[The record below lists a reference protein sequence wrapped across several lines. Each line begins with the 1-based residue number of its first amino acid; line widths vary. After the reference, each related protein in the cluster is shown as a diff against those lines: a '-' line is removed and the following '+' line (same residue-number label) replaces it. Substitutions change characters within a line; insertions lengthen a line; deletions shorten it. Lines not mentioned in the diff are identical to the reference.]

1 MQNKTILLTWWTWF
15 LWSHLLER
23 LINDWYKV
31 ILLKRTNSNLSKINW
46 LIDKIKFYDIDK
58 LEKLELVFEN
68 HKINS
73 IIHTSTDYWR
83 REWDFNKIIDA
94 NLLFPIKLLE
104 LWIKY
109 WINTFINSDT
119 FWDDNM
125 ELPIWLSYYAYSKKD
140 FIKYSKKLIE
150 KSNIKFINIKLEHLY
165 WPKDNESKFIPYII
179 NSLLKNVESI
189 DLTEGKQKKD
199 FIYINDA
206 INAYIYILNNVG
218 KINISF
224 EEFDLWIGKTLSIK
238 ELLLKINNIIKA
250 NTLMNFWKL
259 IYRKWEA
266 MESKANIEKLNNFWW
281 QYEYDIDRWIL
292 ETINYFK
299 FLLRNNGK

>member
-1 MQNKTILLTWWTWF
+1 MQNKTILLTGGTGF
-15 LWSHLLER
+15 LGSHLLER
-23 LINDWYKV
+23 LINDGYKV
-31 ILLKRTNSNLSKINW
+31 ILLKRTNSNLSKING

-73 IIHTSTDYWR
+73 IIHTSTDYGR
-83 REWDFNKIIDA
+83 REGDFNKIIDA

-104 LWIKY
+104 LGIKY
-109 WINTFINSDT
+109 GINTFINSDT

-125 ELPIWLSYYAYSKKD
+125 ELPIGLSYYAYSKKD

-165 WPKDNESKFIPYII
+165 GPKDNESKFIPYII

-224 EEFDLWIGKTLSIK
+224 EEFDLGIGKTLSIK

-250 NTLMNFWKL
+250 NTLMNFGKL
-259 IYRKWEA
+259 IYRKGEA
-266 MESKANIEKLNNFWW
+266 MESKANIEKLNNFGW
-281 QYEYDIDRWIL
+281 QYEYDIDRGIL